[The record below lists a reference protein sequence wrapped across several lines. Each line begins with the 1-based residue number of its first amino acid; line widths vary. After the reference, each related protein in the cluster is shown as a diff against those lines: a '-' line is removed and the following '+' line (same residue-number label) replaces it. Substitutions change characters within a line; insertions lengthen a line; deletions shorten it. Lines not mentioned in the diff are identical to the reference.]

1 MIRRHLSRRRLL
13 QRGVGLL
20 LGLPLMFRIPRAA
33 ADAGTPCADP
43 AKMDGTQR
51 SARDSLHYSESSP
64 DPAKTCSACSFFQP
78 GAAPCGSCMIFNGP
92 ANSKGHCDSW
102 NSKD

>member
-1 MIRRHLSRRRLL
+1 MIGRHLSRRRLL
-13 QRGVGLL
+13 QRSVPLL
-20 LGLPLMFRIPRAA
+20 LGLPVMFHIGRAA

-43 AKMDGTQR
+43 AKMDGSQR

-78 GAAPCGSCMIFNGP
+78 GAAACGSCMIFNGP
-92 ANSKGHCDSW
+92 ANPKGHCDSW